1 MFHTDLALLKLQLC
15 ESLLVYFEYIF
26 HLTIQ
31 FSWCLTKKTL
41 MISIKISFTIILTGL
56 SLCQIFDGLIDR
68 LANRPTQGGYSY
80 ALPSFKKNKQTWPH
94 YFSVCLTICL
104 IVILCLKKFYNRI
117 YMSFILNQKNLIFIS
132 FSFKS

>member
-1 MFHTDLALLKLQLC
+1 MALLKLQLC

-68 LANRPTQGGYSY
+68 LANRPTQGGYSC
-80 ALPSFKKNKQTWPH
+80 ALPSLKKKKQNLATLLQ
-94 YFSVCLTICL
+94 CLSDNM
-104 IVILCLKKFYNRI
+104 VNSHFVLKKFYNRI